1 MKQIV
6 ITLDS
11 SDILSLEKQEDK
23 ECLAKILDL
32 GNYWHLISLTVIDL
46 RDNDCLGLLLKTLRS
61 KLQRGS
67 CKSDPR
73 IRVLIQIDEVVG
85 LDYSHNKIFERSFFE
100 LAINCASVICCRYSL
115 KQKLV

>member
-1 MKQIV
+1 MDIQVPECINKKLAQAKIKCAFIVYLDMKQIV

-46 RDNDCLGLLLKTLRS
+46 RDNDCLGLS
-61 KLQRGS
+61 
-67 CKSDPR
+67 
-73 IRVLIQIDEVVG
+73 
-85 LDYSHNKIFERSFFE
+85 
-100 LAINCASVICCRYSL
+100 
-115 KQKLV
+115 